1 MSFAGPFFFRC
12 QCQQIFCLK
21 AENQTM
27 GCFTVLKSKKK
38 KTEQTMYVKGISS
51 QESRPSPS
59 MLPEPQMRSR
69 LLHSAPPSF
78 RTRVKPSQP
87 VKRLTNNRIRAL
99 SAPSSL
105 DAAEQDALSS
115 VVYDVDESTNQV
127 GSASMKE
134 QQRSPSPQ
142 PLPLPAPQSASV
154 LKTTGSFKS
163 VNGSGPLVASSGPL
177 PLPRSGTLRSFS
189 YEEISSACNSF
200 SSDRCMSEGLSSM
213 KYKASFGDEGAGS
226 KKLEATVTR
235 LHPSP
240 QVILSFFLFRFFLQ
254 SC

>member
-1 MSFAGPFFFRC
+1 
-12 QCQQIFCLK
+12 
-21 AENQTM
+21 
-27 GCFTVLKSKKK
+27 
-38 KTEQTMYVKGISS
+38 MYVKGISS

-59 MLPEPQMRSR
+59 LLPEPQMRSR
-69 LLHSAPPSF
+69 LLQSAPPSF

-87 VKRLTNNRIRAL
+87 VKRLTNSRTRAL

-115 VVYDVDESTNQV
+115 VDYDEDEPTNQV

-142 PLPLPAPQSASV
+142 PLPLPAPQNASV
-154 LKTTGSFKS
+154 LKTMGSFKA

-177 PLPRSGTLRSFS
+177 PLPRSGTLRNFS
-189 YEEISSACNSF
+189 YEEILSACNSF

-213 KYKASFGDEGAGS
+213 IYKASFGDEVAGS

-240 QVILSFFLFRFFLQ
+240 QVILFFFFLQ